1 MVLDFIEDQIL
12 TQELHTRLL
21 VILKGNRKV
30 QFQHALC
37 FIRKDFV
44 NNRRSCKQMLMLDCK
59 NTGPCF
65 YPRMY
70 AEQLHFKHD
79 ERVNAKKDLE
89 DGVYHSADIYTLSAR
104 PVAGEEK
111 RVLENRMKWVLTGE
125 DKYWKDSNAIG
136 NEAAVEKKIED
147 AEMRIQGKR
156 RIAKR
161 KGKRSNFKQRPDRT
175 KTETRRAHS
184 GPKTETTKTG
194 LEDILIEASNNSGGE
209 AEDTKMI
216 RGR

>member
-104 PVAGEEK
+104 PVTGEEK
-111 RVLENRMKWVLTGE
+111 RKLENRMRWVLTGGE
-125 DKYWKDSNAIG
+125 EHWKDSNANG
-136 NEAAVEKKIED
+136 REAGVQKQDENAQER
-147 AEMRIQGKR
+147 MQGKR
-156 RIAKR
+156 RFAKR
-161 KGKRSNFKQRPDRT
+161 KGKRSNFF
-175 KTETRRAHS
+175 
-184 GPKTETTKTG
+184 
-194 LEDILIEASNNSGGE
+194 
-209 AEDTKMI
+209 
-216 RGR
+216 

>member
-79 ERVNAKKDLE
+79 DRVNAKKDLE

-111 RVLENRMKWVLTGE
+111 RKLENRMKWILTGQE
-125 DKYWKDSNAIG
+125 EFGRDSIAIG
-136 NEAAVEKKIED
+136 TEAAARKKIED
-147 AEMRIQGKR
+147 AQLRIQGKR
-156 RIAKR
+156 RVAKR
-161 KGKRSNFKQRPDRT
+161 KGKRSNFKHRPDKTMTKKRNALSNS
-175 KTETRRAHS
+175 KTE
-184 GPKTETTKTG
+184 
-194 LEDILIEASNNSGGE
+194 
-209 AEDTKMI
+209 
-216 RGR
+216 

>member
-21 VILKGNRKV
+21 VILKGNRRV
-30 QFQHALC
+30 EFQHALC

-79 ERVNAKKDLE
+79 DRVNAKKDLE

-104 PVAGEEK
+104 SVEGREK

-125 DKYWKDSNAIG
+125 DKYWKDSEAIG

-147 AEMRIQGKR
+147 AQLRAQGKKT
-156 RIAKR
+156 A
-161 KGKRSNFKQRPDRT
+161 KGKNKKGHFYKRPDRT
-175 KTETRRAHS
+175 
-184 GPKTETTKTG
+184 
-194 LEDILIEASNNSGGE
+194 
-209 AEDTKMI
+209 
-216 RGR
+216 